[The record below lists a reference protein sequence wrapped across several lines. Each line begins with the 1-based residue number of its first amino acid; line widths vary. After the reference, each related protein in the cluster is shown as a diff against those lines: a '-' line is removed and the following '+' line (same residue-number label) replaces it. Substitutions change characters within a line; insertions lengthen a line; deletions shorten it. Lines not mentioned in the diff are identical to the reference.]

1 MKCKRCRGE
10 AEVSL
15 PSHHA
20 AFCRECFFLFFT
32 RQVEN
37 AIRRHALF
45 RRDEKVLV
53 ALSGGKDSLSLM
65 LELSL
70 QGYDVTGLHVD
81 LGIPVSSER
90 ARKRVETF
98 CADRGLKLQV
108 LDLAKEGLPI
118 PEVKEAVHRPVCSV
132 CGKIKRHYFNK
143 LALEGGYAA
152 LATGHN
158 LDDEVARLFANTLRW
173 DAAYLSDQGPCL
185 QGEPGFARKVKPLYS
200 LSEFET
206 ASYAFLRGIGH
217 HKDACPYSPGASFTG
232 HKRLWA
238 DLEWQSPG
246 SKRSFYEGFLER
258 GRPAFQVREEVQ
270 GDVLRPCDQCGS
282 PTSQELCGVC
292 RVRLA
297 VAKHR
302 QG

>member
-1 MKCKRCRGE
+1 MKCRRCKVP
-10 AEVSL
+10 AEVAL
-15 PSHHA
+15 PSHNT
-20 AFCRECFFLFFT
+20 AFCRDCFLVYFS

-45 RRDEKVLV
+45 TRKDRVLV

-65 LELSL
+65 LQLADM
-70 QGYDVTGLHVD
+70 GFDVTGLHVD
-81 LGIPVSSER
+81 LGIPKSSESAR
-90 ARKRVETF
+90 AKVEGF

-108 LDLAKEGLPI
+108 VELERKGLAI
-118 PEVKEAVHRPVCSV
+118 PLVKAAVHRPVCSI

-143 LALEGGYAA
+143 TALEGGFTA

-173 DAAYLSDQGPCL
+173 DQGYLGDQGPCL
-185 QGEPGFARKVKPLYS
+185 PDESGFARKVKPLYR

-206 ASYAFLRGIGH
+206 AAFAFLRGIGH

-232 HKRLWA
+232 HKRLWN
-238 DLEWQSPG
+238 DLEWKSPG
-246 SKRSFYEGFLER
+246 SKVSFYEGFLER
-258 GRPAFQVREEVQ
+258 GRPAFAALERKS
-270 GDVLRPCDQCGS
+270 GFTLNPCSACGA

-297 VAKHR
+297 VEAFGK
-302 QG
+302 G